1 MDHTRAHSPMCD
13 NHWDAWTGDSH
24 SHNGGWIWRVCRLPL
39 QWLSEARK
47 HPGHD
52 LDCSLILFF
61 PFSPSWVVTVF
72 VPCDLTLM
80 VMADYTVVDQKI
92 QSLARMIESVFLRKE
107 DTPKVWW

>member
-1 MDHTRAHSPMCD
+1 MPGLETHTATME
-13 NHWDAWTGDSH
+13 
-24 SHNGGWIWRVCRLPL
+24 GGFGESAVCLFSG
-39 QWLSEARK
+39 LSEARK

-107 DTPKVWW
+107 DTPKLLSDGGESLP